1 MAYTLQFVRP
11 LDRERLIKKI
21 FNSLKSNGCLILLEK
36 ILMDDSYLNRSYIDI
51 YYDYKKV
58 QGYSNV
64 EIQKREALEN
74 VLIPYKLKENIKM
87 LNNSGFTKTETFFSG
102 LIGLES

>member
-36 ILMDDSYLNRSYIDI
+36 ILMDDSYLNRSCIDI

-64 EIQKREALEN
+64 EIQKKRSFRKCSYSL
-74 VLIPYKLKENIKM
+74 
-87 LNNSGFTKTETFFSG
+87 
-102 LIGLES
+102 